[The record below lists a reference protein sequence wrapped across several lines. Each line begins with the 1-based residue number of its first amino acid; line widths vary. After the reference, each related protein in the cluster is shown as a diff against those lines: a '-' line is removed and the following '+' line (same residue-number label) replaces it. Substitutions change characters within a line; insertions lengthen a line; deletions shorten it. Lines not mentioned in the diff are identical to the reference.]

1 MAEYLPL
8 YKPGQSLVCT
18 ASATVTAG
26 QVVAVSGDGTVGP
39 AGAASAAWVGVA
51 ATDAANGDKFLVH
64 AGGVQRIV
72 ASGGIT
78 AGAGVITGA
87 AGTVATGLGTVGQ
100 QVGIALTTALDTA
113 LVEVLMVR

>member
-8 YKPGQSLVCT
+8 YIPGQAVTTT
-18 ASATVTAG
+18 ASAPITGG
-26 QVVAVSGDGTVGP
+26 QLLAVSGDGTVAP

-51 ATDAANGDKFLVH
+51 AHDAATGEKILYNC
-64 AGGVQRIV
+64 GGVQRLV

-78 AGAGVITGA
+78 AGAGVISGA

-100 QVGIALTTALDTA
+100 QVGVALTTALDTA

>member
-8 YKPGQSLVCT
+8 YKPGSSLPCT
-18 ASATVTAG
+18 ASATITAG
-26 QVVAVSGDGTVGP
+26 QLVAVSGDGTVGP

-51 ATDAANGDKFLVH
+51 ANDAANGDRLLVH
-64 AGGVQRIV
+64 CGGVQRLT
-72 ASGGIT
+72 ASGAIT
-78 AGAGVITGA
+78 AGAGVISGA

-100 QVGIALTTALDTA
+100 QVGIALTTAIDTA